1 MTPDIVIS
9 ADVPAPPAAVRRALL
24 DAAAHHDQGRPALH
38 LGHTRLRLQGQDAE
52 LGMRGKARWL
62 ATPFRVTVHLVP
74 TASGTRVLASALE
87 LHPGSTRG
95 LRRTLARRR
104 GAQDLQRLVDVARRA
119 LDPAG
124 GAAEPAP
131 PAVGTR

>member
-9 ADVPAPPAAVRRALL
+9 AEIPAPPAAVRRALL
-24 DAAAHHDQGRPALH
+24 DAAHHDGGRPSLH

-74 TASGTRVLASALE
+74 TGTGTRVLASALE
-87 LHPGSTRG
+87 LHPGRARG

-104 GAQDLQRLVDVARRA
+104 GAQDLRRLVAVARRA
-119 LDPAG
+119 LDPT
-124 GAAEPAP
+124 AAPAT
-131 PAVGTR
+131 GTR